1 MFLFIV
7 QVQVV
12 WYNGVK
18 LESKVDLVA
27 LRAFLVEKVYGGG
40 YVRVFGSESGS
51 QVFLGSLSA
60 DYRRCVCVPLVT

>member
-18 LESKVDLVA
+18 LESKVDPVA
-27 LRAFLVEKVYGGG
+27 FCLFLVENVYGGG
-40 YVRVFGSESGS
+40 YVRVCGSESGS
-51 QVFLGSLSA
+51 HIFFGGLSV
-60 DYRRCVCVPLVT
+60 YY